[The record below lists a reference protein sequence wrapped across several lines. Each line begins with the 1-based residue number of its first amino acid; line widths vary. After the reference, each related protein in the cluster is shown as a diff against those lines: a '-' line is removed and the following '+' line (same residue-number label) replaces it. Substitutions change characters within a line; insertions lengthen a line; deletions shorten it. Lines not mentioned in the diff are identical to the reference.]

1 MRIIGGTSLNAS
13 DALELGVEFASVFN
27 PSRKVVW
34 WTLHGENHFYKV
46 GVEAFDE
53 VVDKGI
59 VGFSES
65 CFGCS

>member
-1 MRIIGGTSLNAS
+1 MIGRTGLNAS

-27 PSRKVVW
+27 PSWEVVW
-34 WTLHGENHFYKV
+34 WAFHGENHFYKA

-53 VVDKGI
+53 IVDKGI